1 MSQFQNFKPSYPLNK
16 RYQKP
21 VAYFC
26 MEYGMDQ
33 ALKIYS
39 GGLGYL
45 AGSHMRSA
53 FTLQQNLVGIGILWK
68 YGYYDQAR
76 GKDKSMEAQFI
87 EKNYSYL
94 EDTGIIFDIMVN
106 KHPVK
111 VKAFYLAP
119 EIFGTAPLFLL
130 STDLPEND
138 WLAQTIC
145 HRLYDSNVSTKI
157 AQCMLL
163 GVGGAKLL
171 DIIGFQPE
179 VYHMNEAHALPAAF
193 YLYQK

>member
-16 RYQKP
+16 RYQRS

-26 MEYGMDQ
+26 MEYGIDQ

-94 EDTGIIFDIMVN
+94 EDTGIVFDIMVN

-119 EIFGTAPLFLL
+119 EIFGTAPIFLL

-157 AQCMLL
+157 AQCML
-163 GVGGAKLL
+163 
-171 DIIGFQPE
+171 FW
-179 VYHMNEAHALPAAF
+179 
-193 YLYQK
+193 